1 MDASLRALALL
12 FFDGGAASAGMMAP
26 PGIAPNGIAPNGIA
40 PNGIAPKGIA
50 PIGIAPFGIAP
61 IGVAPNGIEGMG
73 GSCAIGGRLEGTE
86 EVNVVVMHGGH
97 AGDAGGAEAC
107 WVGESRAGESRPA

>member
-40 PNGIAPKGIA
+40 PN
-50 PIGIAPFGIAP
+50 GIAPFGIAP

>member
-1 MDASLRALALL
+1 MESSLRALALL

-40 PNGIAPKGIA
+40 PN
-50 PIGIAPFGIAP
+50 GIAPFGIAP